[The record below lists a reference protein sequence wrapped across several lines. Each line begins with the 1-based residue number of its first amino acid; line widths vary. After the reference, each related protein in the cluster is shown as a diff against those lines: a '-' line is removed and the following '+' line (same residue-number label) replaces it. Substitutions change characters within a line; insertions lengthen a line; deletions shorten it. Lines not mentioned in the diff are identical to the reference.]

1 MGRERKLRREG
12 DCLRGEAWVKGG
24 GGQIG
29 GDSEEQ

>member
-12 DCLRGEAWVKGG
+12 DCLRGEAWVKE

-29 GDSEEQ
+29 GDSEGQ